1 MHYAWHSLAS
11 SQSLIY
17 TISVRRPTCTQPESC
32 SVSSKRLQTTRLV
45 LLPTF
50 CHQPPWKDSHKDVSV
65 LEELKE
71 NRLAIHKPPNP
82 PPPHFWNGVGVRGGG
97 WSKFSKLIFACNSA
111 MILQTASKDVLSAA
125 MQACAFGCHLDHL
138 QEYRNRWYRHRKCQ
152 QGCNYSDHCN
162 SVPMFQCPNLKIN
175 RFQLKKHTFIMQ

>member
-1 MHYAWHSLAS
+1 MWARPTVTDLNGGYQMHYAWHSLAS

-82 PPPHFWNGVGVRGGG
+82 PPICGRGGRG
-97 WSKFSKLIFACNSA
+97 RSKCSKLIFACNSA
-111 MILQTASKDVLSAA
+111 MILQTASKDVLSVCGHKHVLVVILTTDNS
-125 MQACAFGCHLDHL
+125 MKTDGITTGNVMMVIL
-138 QEYRNRWYRHRKCQ
+138 Q
-152 QGCNYSDHCN
+152 
-162 SVPMFQCPNLKIN
+162 
-175 RFQLKKHTFIMQ
+175 